1 MALTGA
7 ELNKRQRQKAN
18 QLKEARLQ
26 IVSELWLKGWSC
38 RRIAEEATKRLQTEK
53 PINQSTIKRDKDLLL
68 KQWHEDNM
76 GNVEDWVQLEL
87 ARIDECILELW
98 KEWDKSKQDTTRQE
112 AQKEE
117 VMLAGK
123 EGSDGK
129 GGKPTKLPVT
139 KTKQKQS
146 LVQGMGNVA
155 YIVEIR
161 QQLMER
167 RKLLGL
173 YKPDKQELTGKDGAP
188 LNPAPQTSTPINM
201 EELTE
206 EELEL
211 LYKIAQK
218 RDKKAQEQ

>member
-1 MALTGA
+1 MAITGA

-38 RRIAEEATKRLQTEK
+38 RKIAEEATKRLQTAK
-53 PINQSTIKRDKDLLL
+53 PINQSTIKKDKDLLL
-68 KQWHEDNM
+68 RQWHEDNM

-98 KEWDKSKQDTTRQE
+98 KEWEKSKQDSTKQE

-117 VMLAGK
+117 VLLAGK

-173 YKPDKQELTGKDGAP
+173 YQPERREVTGKDGAP
-188 LNPAPQTSTPINM
+188 LNPAPAGNCPINV
-201 EELTE
+201 EDLTE
-206 EELEL
+206 EELEV
-211 LYKIAQK
+211 LYHIAHK
-218 RDKKAQEQ
+218 RDKHEQDN

>member
-1 MALTGA
+1 MAITGA

-26 IVSELWLKGWSC
+26 IVSELWLKGWSS
-38 RRIAEEATKRLQTEK
+38 RKIAEEATKRLQPAK
-53 PINQSTIKRDKDLLL
+53 PINQSTITRDKDLLL
-68 KQWHEDNM
+68 KQWHADNM

-98 KEWDKSKQDTTRQE
+98 REWEKSKQDTTKQE

-117 VMLAGK
+117 VLLAGK
-123 EGSDGK
+123 DGGK
-129 GGKPTKLPVT
+129 DGGKPTKLPVT

-146 LVQGMGNVA
+146 VVLGMGNVA

-173 YKPDKQELTGKDGAP
+173 YKPDRQEITGKDGAP
-188 LNPAPQTSTPINM
+188 LNPAPAGGSINV
-201 EELTE
+201 EDLTE
-206 EELEL
+206 EELDV
-211 LYKIAQK
+211 LYNIAK
-218 RDKKAQEQ
+218 RRDKKEHEQ